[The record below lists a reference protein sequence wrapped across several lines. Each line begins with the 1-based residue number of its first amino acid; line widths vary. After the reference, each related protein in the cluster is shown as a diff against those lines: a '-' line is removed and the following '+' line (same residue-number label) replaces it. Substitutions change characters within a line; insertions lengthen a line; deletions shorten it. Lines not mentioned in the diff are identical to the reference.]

1 MFSILH
7 LPSFSFFLTLVFA
20 TPANYRV
27 SVLCRADCRVTG
39 GQYYVE
45 LLVRGNDLDLEAPK
59 AIRKSVLCKAA

>member
-1 MFSILH
+1 MLCRAAFRRERS
-7 LPSFSFFLTLVFA
+7 LVLKRS
-20 TPANYRV
+20 YRV
-27 SVLCRADCRVTG
+27 SVLCRADCGVTG